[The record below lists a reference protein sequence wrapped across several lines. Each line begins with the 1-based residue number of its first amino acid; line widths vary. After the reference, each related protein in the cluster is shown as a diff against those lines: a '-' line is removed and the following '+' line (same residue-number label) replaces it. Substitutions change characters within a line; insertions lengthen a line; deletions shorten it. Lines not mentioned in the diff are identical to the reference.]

1 MKFPRLINS
10 NYVEVSVTYALIP
23 SNYFSFIEDAA
34 TQAPV
39 ETTEYDLQITWG
51 VPLLFGQFVA
61 EK

>member
-1 MKFPRLINS
+1 MEFPRSIKSAYNKI
-10 NYVEVSVTYALIP
+10 SVTYALMP
-23 SNYFSFIEDAA
+23 SNYFSFTEDAA

-39 ETTEYDLQITWG
+39 ETTEYNLQLTWG